1 MGSFENKNDSK
12 AAARKRSKK
21 ELFAP
26 PVRTPIIVNK
36 SSRGRFRMRVA
47 MPENEVEGHVVDGGP
62 PRACSKAGMGGSS
75 SSSSDFV
82 FILQHRHGLPALVLL
97 FRSMS

>member
-1 MGSFENKNDSK
+1 LGSFENKNDSK

-75 SSSSDFV
+75 SSSDFV